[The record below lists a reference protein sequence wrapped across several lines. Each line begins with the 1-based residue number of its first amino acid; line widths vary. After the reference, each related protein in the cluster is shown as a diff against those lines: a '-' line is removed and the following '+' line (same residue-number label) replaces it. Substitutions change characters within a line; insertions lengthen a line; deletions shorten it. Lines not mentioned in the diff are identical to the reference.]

1 MLEQI
6 GEIHTDLRGS
16 FTDCFLLMTG
26 LALSSVLAVLSIGP
40 TGTGRARQAPSL
52 SGQAR

>member
-26 LALSSVLAVLSIGP
+26 LAMSSVLAVLLFHRPDRDRESPAGAI
-40 TGTGRARQAPSL
+40 A
-52 SGQAR
+52 